1 MNKYYKYIP
10 VVLTLAL
17 ILYIILSGYE
27 FDTSPTYR
35 YTGGGSING
44 DFVLFAALVFGVIY
58 TLLIIKELMF
68 GSHNKKSE

>member
-35 YTGGGSING
+35 YTGDG

-58 TLLIIKELMF
+58 TLLIIKELIF